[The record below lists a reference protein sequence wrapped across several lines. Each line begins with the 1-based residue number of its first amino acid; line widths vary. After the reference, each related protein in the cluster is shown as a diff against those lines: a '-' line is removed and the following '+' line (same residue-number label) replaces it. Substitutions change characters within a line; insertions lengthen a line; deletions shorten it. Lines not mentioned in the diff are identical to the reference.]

1 MEKQFKEMA
10 ERVTKLDLNI
20 DATSPISLIRTKQE
34 LGNIVQDLSK
44 LLEFEVS
51 SSESGDGSLKTEIE
65 ELLNQ
70 TASLYQALDASIMQA
85 VRLEAERN
93 NNTNNLYD
101 DDDDDDDDEDEDDD
115 DDDSDEEEDDDDN
128 TYDQQPLTRDEIAKL
143 LLVTTRAASFGHL
156 TDTQK
161 GLIKDDIVRRR
172 PYLRHIIHHNENIP
186 AVMHALRALAESM
199 ER

>member
-20 DATSPISLIRTKQE
+20 DATSPVSLIRTKQE

-44 LLEFEVS
+44 LLEFEKS

-70 TASLYQALDASIMQA
+70 TASLYEALDASIMQA

-93 NNTNNLYD
+93 NNNNNA
-101 DDDDDDDDEDEDDD
+101 DDDDDDEDDDEDDD
-115 DDDSDEEEDDDDN
+115 DEDDDN
-128 TYDQQPLTRDEIAKL
+128 TSDQQPLTRDEIAKL

-156 TDTQK
+156 TDAQK

-186 AVMHALRALAESM
+186 AVMHALKALAESM